1 MFLAFFEL
9 NSISMTYIVI
19 AIKRFRKNNINDSIF
34 FMNLNI
40 RYLFLKSFLF
50 VSIASFL
57 ILASCKGPHG
67 PEGPQ
72 GTEGPQGPI
81 GPAGKDGSVMYAG
94 EEAPTVNIGE
104 NGDYYLNQNTGEL
117 YGPKDNDGWGNPI
130 IVLMGEDGQD
140 GADGEDG
147 AQIYSGSGSPD
158 ASVGVVGDFYIDT
171 ANQNLYGPKTDSGWG
186 SAIDLNG
193 EDGAD
198 GEDGSQ
204 IYSGSGSPD
213 ASLGTTGDYYFD
225 TANKDLYGPKT
236 DSGWGTPTNLSGDD
250 GQDGE
255 DGSQIYADTGSPD
268 ASLGVEGDY
277 YLDKSSYELYGPK
290 TASGWGT
297 PLNLKG
303 ADGNANVTRYLYPA
317 TDFSSEPGIYI
328 LDVNSE
334 NELVTH
340 AWLVYFVY
348 ESSSTGIQSYYAIPG
363 YGINDQTFY
372 TRFSYWSDS
381 YSTAYM
387 QIRESDGPG
396 EEYHRIEIIK
406 IGSSNTIDNTKQI
419 AGDSIIPDHLDTSDY
434 EAVAEY
440 YGFGQ

>member
-1 MFLAFFEL
+1 MYL
-9 NSISMTYIVI
+9 NTGHLLV
-19 AIKRFRKNNINDSIF
+19 KRFLLVA
-34 FMNLNI
+34 MACL
-40 RYLFLKSFLF
+40 
-50 VSIASFL
+50 IA
-57 ILASCKGPHG
+57 LASCKGPHG

-72 GTEGPQGPI
+72 GIEGPQGPI
-81 GPAGKDGSVMYAG
+81 GPAGENGSVMYAG
-94 EEAPTVNIGE
+94 EEDPTIEIGE

-117 YGPKDNDGWGNPI
+117 YGPKDGDGWGNPI

-140 GADGEDG
+140 GANGEDG
-147 AQIYSGSGSPD
+147 KDGTQIHSGTGSPD

-186 SAIDLNG
+186 NPIDLNG
-193 EDGAD
+193 EDGQD

-204 IYSGSGSPD
+204 IYSDSGTPK
-213 ASLGTTGDYYFD
+213 ASLGSTGDYYFD
-225 TANKDLYGPKT
+225 TVNKDLYGPKT

-250 GQDGE
+250 GQYGADGQDGA
-255 DGSQIYADTGSPD
+255 DGSQIYAGTGTPD
-268 ASLGVEGDY
+268 ASLGIEGDY

-290 TASGWGT
+290 TNNGWGT

-317 TDFSSEPGIYI
+317 TDFSSDPGIYI

-363 YGINDQTFY
+363 YGISDQTFY
-372 TRFSYWSDS
+372 TRFYYWSDS

-396 EEYHRIEIIK
+396 EEYHRIEIVK

-419 AGDSIIPDHLDTSDY
+419 AGDTIIPDHLDTSDY

-440 YGFGQ
+440 YGFRQ